1 MNRKVHFHTTL
12 GDFTAEIFED
22 KAPITAANF
31 LKLVE
36 EKFYDGI
43 IFHRVIDD
51 FMIQGGDLL
60 VPAGAAPRT

>member
-36 EKFYDGI
+36 ENSMTALFSTGLS
-43 IFHRVIDD
+43 
-51 FMIQGGDLL
+51 M
-60 VPAGAAPRT
+60 TS